1 MWRWVSMNPG
11 VMMPPVASISSASAG
26 TSSFGPTAVMVSPV
40 TSTSAFSSVPAE
52 SIVMTVA
59 LRKTTGRPE
68 ANSAGLGW
76 VVMVLQSAL
85 SG

>member
-1 MWRWVSMNPG
+1 
-11 VMMPPVASISSASAG
+11 
-26 TSSFGPTAVMVSPV
+26 
-40 TSTSAFSSVPAE
+40 
-52 SIVMTVA
+52 VMTVA